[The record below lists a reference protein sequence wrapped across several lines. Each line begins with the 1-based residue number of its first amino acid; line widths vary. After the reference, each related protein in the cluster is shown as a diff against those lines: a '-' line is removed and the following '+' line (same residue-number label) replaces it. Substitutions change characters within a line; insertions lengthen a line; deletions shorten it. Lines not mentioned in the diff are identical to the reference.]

1 MAKKR
6 TITKTTTRKVAKTT
20 ARKTAQPTLKKRATA
35 KATPKAA
42 GGAATTNRFL
52 QDLLVRGEAA
62 PLGAKGKLTADATH
76 VVTGRSANGTLTVKR
91 VRFKAF

>member
-6 TITKTTTRKVAKTT
+6 KITKATTRNITKTT
-20 ARKTAQPTLKKRATA
+20 ARKTARPTPKKRATA

-42 GGAATTNRFL
+42 GASTNRFL

-76 VVTGRSANGTLTVKR
+76 VVTGQSANGTLTVKR